1 VIDAIVAMKE
11 HNPRFGC
18 PRIAQQMN
26 LAFGLDLDKDVVRRI
41 LAIHYRPEQGST
53 GPSWLTTLG
62 HTKDSLWSLDLF
74 RCESILLKSHW
85 VLVVMDQFTRRIIG
99 FGIHQGDVDGP
110 TLCQMFNVAISKQN
124 LPSYLSSDNDPLF
137 LYHRWQ
143 ANLRILEIDEVKS
156 VPYTPISH
164 PFVERLIGSIRREFL
179 DQTLFWTATDLER
192 KLLGYQ
198 QYFNHHRTHS
208 GLDGAIPVC
217 TEAMAINLNDFRW
230 QRHCRGLFEL
240 PVAA

>member
-1 VIDAIVAMKE
+1 
-11 HNPRFGC
+11 
-18 PRIAQQMN
+18 
-26 LAFGLDLDKDVVRRI
+26 
-41 LAIHYRPEQGST
+41 
-53 GPSWLTTLG
+53 
-62 HTKDSLWSLDLF
+62 
-74 RCESILLKSHW
+74 
-85 VLVVMDQFTRRIIG
+85 MDQFTRRIIG
-99 FGIHQGDVDGP
+99 FGIHPGDVDGLA
-110 TLCQMFNVAISKQN
+110 LCRMFNVAISKQN

-179 DQTLFWTATDLER
+179 DQTFFWTATDLER

-217 TEAMAINLNDFRW
+217 TDAMAINLNDYRW

-240 PVAA
+240 PVAT